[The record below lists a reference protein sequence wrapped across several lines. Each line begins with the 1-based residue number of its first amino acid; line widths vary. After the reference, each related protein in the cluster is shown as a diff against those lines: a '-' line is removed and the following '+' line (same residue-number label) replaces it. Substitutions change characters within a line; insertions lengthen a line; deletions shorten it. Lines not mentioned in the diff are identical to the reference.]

1 MADKI
6 LATLTSKGQ
15 ITVPAATSQG
25 VGSQAGRPDRLR
37 SAGRKIGSHRAAAE
51 AKHL

>member
-15 ITVPAATSQG
+15 ITIPAQHRKAWVSNRAT
-25 VGSQAGRPDRLR
+25 R
-37 SAGRKIGSHRAAAE
+37 SPSIRRRKIGSHRAAAE
-51 AKHL
+51 AEYF